1 MPPSSN
7 STKPLSTKKKSS
19 RKGGSAA
26 KISKNEIAVEVEK
39 EEGEEE
45 EDDDEDEPYSDQSSG
60 ISPYASSDEYEYS
73 ETDSKKS
80 QSSKSSSVVTP
91 KTSGIRTSYKI
102 KNPEIKVVTNNLKT
116 LPNLKILE
124 RRPLDEWWEEYLTSK
139 NAGSVQPR
147 NSYFPPQMEMQ
158 IGILMF
164 DEDQTDMEHWKKWD
178 DDRWIKQMRERLPL
192 TTQSTDHI
200 MDCNHIID
208 KLSLDLD
215 FAKDNTEARYINEL
229 LKMEIEVVK
238 IYISDQTKVDNL
250 IDRLI
255 RKIGKDAPYKG
266 NEISRTDLH
275 TYLKDKQHEKKLT
288 SIPRYCG
295 IVRQW
300 LYGRREE
307 YRTLTKRQFDSAPRL
322 KHDES
327 RKDTHSKPEKTGKV
341 SKDRRTDRS
350 QNRKKTSSSASTS

>member
-1 MPPSSN
+1 MDRWQTRNEVQPPTIDEQEEQEEKAKTASSTSSSSNTKTTSTGSTGGRTSVGKVPVVKKHVIPPPSD
-7 STKPLSTKKKSS
+7 STNLLSTKKQSS

-45 EDDDEDEPYSDQSSG
+45 EDDEDDEPYSDQSSG
-60 ISPYASSDEYEYS
+60 ISPYPSSDEFEDS

-80 QSSKSSSVVTP
+80 QSSKSNSVVTP

-178 DDRWIKQMRERLPL
+178 DDKWIKQIRERLPL

-200 MDCNHIID
+200 MDC
-208 KLSLDLD
+208 S
-215 FAKDNTEARYINEL
+215 
-229 LKMEIEVVK
+229 
-238 IYISDQTKVDNL
+238 
-250 IDRLI
+250 
-255 RKIGKDAPYKG
+255 
-266 NEISRTDLH
+266 
-275 TYLKDKQHEKKLT
+275 
-288 SIPRYCG
+288 
-295 IVRQW
+295 
-300 LYGRREE
+300 
-307 YRTLTKRQFDSAPRL
+307 
-322 KHDES
+322 
-327 RKDTHSKPEKTGKV
+327 
-341 SKDRRTDRS
+341 
-350 QNRKKTSSSASTS
+350 